1 VEGKPPTKAGGI
13 NQRRWTVLI
22 FVPLET
28 VLLTTDT
35 DERSVMFLR
44 STPKGRANVSFVAGC
59 YFSLVSKGFFCLDMD
74 DVLRH
79 QCTAL
84 QDLFIGPSE

>member
-1 VEGKPPTKAGGI
+1 
-13 NQRRWTVLI
+13 
-22 FVPLET
+22 
-28 VLLTTDT
+28 
-35 DERSVMFLR
+35 MFLR
-44 STPKGRANVSFVAGC
+44 STPKDRANVSFVAGC

-79 QCTAL
+79 QCTDL